1 MEVWVLGGKGGGAV
15 RALTSHQ
22 CGPGFNP
29 GVDAVCGLSLLL
41 VLFLAPKGFSPGSP
55 VSPPL
60 SSKFK
65 STRNQIDEEPFS
77 ERATSESLF
86 IYPFTDHQMQVWL
99 ASTFQHSNLLTCYC
113 WRVIRNIFGKGES
126 LLTSLLTFLLISVRL
141 YP

>member
-1 MEVWVLGGKGGGAV
+1 M

-29 GVDAVCGLSLLL
+29 GVNAMCGLSLLL
-41 VLFLAPKGFSPGSP
+41 VLFLAPRGFSPGTP
-55 VSPPL
+55 VFPPL

-86 IYPFTDHQMQVWL
+86 ICLLNANQFFICTFTDHQMQVWL

-113 WRVIRNIFGKGES
+113 WRVISNIFEKGES
-126 LLTSLLTFLLISVRL
+126 LLTSLFTFLLISVRL
-141 YP
+141 NP